1 MKILLLSDRIP
12 PEGRGGAEAVVWR
25 LAQGLADAGHELHV
39 AASTPNA
46 PFAEQRDGIPT
57 YHLHAHYPERFR
69 PWLSLWNPQTA
80 GPLRRLLERLRPD
93 IVNAHNIHA
102 FLSYHSLKLAHAAGC
117 GVVFSAH
124 DAMPLVY
131 GKLPA
136 TLGERGLQGPAD
148 YRLPAGYNLRQNRF
162 RYNPWR
168 NLFIRRHL
176 QRHAHGLTVPSRALA
191 AAFADNDLPPAE
203 VVHNGIDLDA
213 WGPPDE
219 AIVAELRGRLGLTGK
234 RVILI
239 AGRLTEAKGLRQTL
253 LALDRLR
260 ESLPTARLLV
270 LTARESGAQLPAG
283 LGHLRPYVT
292 IGGWLSG
299 AELRA
304 AYQLA
309 DVVAV
314 PSIYVDPF
322 PTVNLEA
329 MAAGKP
335 VVATSFGGSQEV
347 VLDGETGFIVDPL
360 QVEAFAGALLR
371 LLTDDA
377 LSAAMGERGRE
388 RIRAH
393 FSLARQVEAMLGV
406 YERAVEMS
414 DM

>member
-25 LAQGLADAGHELHV
+25 LAQGLAAAGHETHV
-39 AASTPNA
+39 AASTPGA
-46 PFAEQRDGIPT
+46 PFEELRDGIPT
-57 YHLHAHYPERFR
+57 YHLHAQYPERFR
-69 PWLSLWNPQTA
+69 AWLSLWNPQTSGA
-80 GPLRRLLERLRPD
+80 LRSLLQRLRPD
-93 IVNAHNIHA
+93 IVNAHNIHS
-102 FLSYHSLKLAHAAGC
+102 FLSYHSLKLARAAGC

-136 TLGERGLQGPAD
+136 TFGGRGLQRPAD
-148 YRLPAGYNLRQNRF
+148 YLLPAGYNLRQNRF

-168 NLFIRRHL
+168 NMIIRRHL
-176 QRHAHGLTVPSRALA
+176 QRHTHSRTVPSRALA

-219 AIVAELRGRLGLTGK
+219 TIVAELRGRLGLEGK

-239 AGRLTEAKGLRQTL
+239 AGRLTEEKGMRQAL

-260 ESLPTARLLV
+260 ESLNSVRLLV
-270 LTARESGAQLPAG
+270 LTSREAGAQLPAD

-299 AELRA
+299 VELRA

-314 PSIYVDPF
+314 PSIYIDPF

-335 VVATSFGGSQEV
+335 VVATCFGGSPEV

-360 QVEAFAGALLR
+360 QVEALAGALLR
-371 LLTDDA
+371 LLRDDA
-377 LSAAMGERGRE
+377 LRASMGERGRE

-393 FSLARQVEAMLGV
+393 FDLTRQVERMLEI
-406 YERAVEMS
+406 YQRALQS
-414 DM
+414 R

>member
-25 LAQGLADAGHELHV
+25 LAQGLAAAGHETRV
-39 AASTPNA
+39 AASTTGA
-46 PFAEQRDGIPT
+46 PFEELRDGIPT

-69 PWLSLWNPQTA
+69 AWLSLWNPQTSSA
-80 GPLRRLLERLRPD
+80 LRSLLQRLRPD
-93 IVNAHNIHA
+93 IVNAHNIHS
-102 FLSYHSLKLAHAAGC
+102 FLSYHSLKLARAAGC

-136 TLGERGLQGPAD
+136 SFGGRGLRRPAD

-168 NLFIRRHL
+168 NLIIRRHL
-176 QRHAHGLTVPSRALA
+176 QRHAHGRTVPSRALA

-219 AIVAELRGRLGLTGK
+219 TIVAELRGRLGLEGK

-239 AGRLTEAKGLRQTL
+239 AGRLTEEKGMMQAL

-260 ESLPTARLLV
+260 ESLTSVRLLI
-270 LTARESGAQLPAG
+270 LTARQSGAQLPAD

-309 DVVAV
+309 DVVAL

-335 VVATSFGGSQEV
+335 VVATCFGGSPEV

-360 QVEAFAGALLR
+360 QVEDLAGALLR
-371 LLTDDA
+371 LLRDDA
-377 LSAAMGERGRE
+377 LRASMGDRGRE
-388 RIRAH
+388 RILAR
-393 FSLARQVEAMLGV
+393 FSLTRQVERMLEI
-406 YERAVEMS
+406 YQRTLQS
-414 DM
+414 R

>member
-12 PEGRGGAEAVVWR
+12 PEGRGGAEAVVGR
-25 LAQGLADAGHELHV
+25 LAQGLAAAGHETHI
-39 AASTPNA
+39 AASTTGA
-46 PFAEQRDGIPT
+46 PFEELRDGIPT

-69 PWLSLWNPQTA
+69 AWLSLWNPQTSGA
-80 GPLRRLLERLRPD
+80 LRSLLRRLQPD
-93 IVNAHNIHA
+93 IVNAHNIHS
-102 FLSYHSLKLAHAAGC
+102 FLSYHSLKLARAAGC

-136 TLGERGLQGPAD
+136 YFGGRGLQRPPD
-148 YRLPAGYNLRQNRF
+148 HRLPAGYNLRMNRF

-168 NLFIRRHL
+168 NMIIRRHL
-176 QRHAHGLTVPSRALA
+176 QQHAHGRTVPSRALA

-219 AIVAELRGRLGLTGK
+219 TIVAELRGRLGLEGK

-239 AGRLTEAKGLRQTL
+239 AGRLTEEKGMRQAL

-260 ESLPTARLLV
+260 ESLTSVRLLV
-270 LTARESGAQLPAG
+270 LTSRDIGEQLPAD

-299 AELRA
+299 VELRA
-304 AYQLA
+304 AFQLA

-329 MAAGKP
+329 MAAAKP
-335 VVATSFGGSQEV
+335 VVATCFGGSAEV
-347 VLDGETGFIVDPL
+347 VLEGETGFIVNPL
-360 QVEAFAGALLR
+360 QVEDFAGALLR
-371 LLTDDA
+371 LLRDEPLRT
-377 LSAAMGERGRE
+377 AMGARGRE

-393 FSLARQVEAMLGV
+393 FDLTRQVERMLEI
-406 YERAVEMS
+406 YERALQS
-414 DM
+414 R